1 MNRKHIKKTG
11 IVLLA
16 VSLSTGVGLLVRK
29 GVSLMK
35 RRTEEKRTH
44 DKALSAV
51 VKGIRAHAADFDG
64 LYEGLYQSVQRQ
76 EFCSTDAYQEWC
88 DRVGQS
94 EDELF
99 RSAFQSLFSKA
110 DIEDEAFCR
119 EQHQQLLDCVLAAGI
134 ERDQDSGLTCT
145 ADEALRL
152 AYVAA
157 DGQKPEIGLEYTIV
171 KAAWLSGGKVIE
183 YGLVM
188 TGAPAAGEGSDE

>member
-1 MNRKHIKKTG
+1 MNRKHMKKTG

-16 VSLSTGVGLLVRK
+16 VSLSAGIGLLVRK
-29 GVSLMK
+29 GVSSKK

-64 LYEGLYQSVQRQ
+64 LYEGLYQSAQHRGS
-76 EFCSTDAYQEWC
+76 CSTDAYQEWC
-88 DRVGQS
+88 DRVGQL
-94 EDELF
+94 EDEPF
-99 RSAFQSLFSKA
+99 RIAFQSLFSKA

-119 EQHQQLLDCVLAAGI
+119 EQYQQLLDCVLAAGI
-134 ERDQDSGLTCT
+134 ERDRDSGLTCT
-145 ADEALRL
+145 ADETLRL

-157 DGQKPEIGLEYTIV
+157 DGQKPETGLEYTVV
-171 KAAWLSGGKVIE
+171 KAAWLSGEKVLE

-188 TGAPAAGEGSDE
+188 TGAPVSGEDSDE

>member
-1 MNRKHIKKTG
+1 MNRKHIKKPG

-16 VSLSTGVGLLVRK
+16 VSLTTGIGLLIRR
-29 GVSLMK
+29 GVSLKK
-35 RRTEEKRTH
+35 RRAEERRIRDEALSVVSVGIRTH
-44 DKALSAV
+44 AV
-51 VKGIRAHAADFDG
+51 DFDG
-64 LYEGLYQSVQRQ
+64 LYEGLYQSVQRHD
-76 EFCSTDAYQEWC
+76 FCSTDAYQEWC

-99 RSAFQSLFSKA
+99 HSAFQGLFSKA
-110 DIEDEAFCR
+110 DVENEAFCR

-134 ERDQDSGLTCT
+134 ERDRDSGLTCT
-145 ADEALRL
+145 ADESLRL

-183 YGLVM
+183 YGLVV
-188 TGAPAAGEGSDE
+188 TDAPAAGEGNDE

>member
-1 MNRKHIKKTG
+1 MNRKHIKKPG
-11 IVLLA
+11 VVLLA
-16 VSLSTGVGLLVRK
+16 VSLTTGLGLLIRK
-29 GVSLMK
+29 GVSLKK
-35 RRTEEKRTH
+35 RRAEERRIR
-44 DKALSAV
+44 DEALSV
-51 VKGIRAHAADFDG
+51 VSVGIRTHAADFDG
-64 LYEGLYQSVQRQ
+64 LYEGLYQSVQRHD
-76 EFCSTDAYQEWC
+76 FCSTDAYQEWC

-99 RSAFQSLFSKA
+99 HSAFQSLFSKA
-110 DIEDEAFCR
+110 DVEDEAFCR

-134 ERDQDSGLTCT
+134 ERDRDSGLTCT
-145 ADEALRL
+145 ADESLRL

-188 TGAPAAGEGSDE
+188 TDAPAAGEGNDE